1 MKSVDV
7 CLTHQDFDNYD
18 HKGKIVVVI
27 DVLRATSTINTLLF
41 LGADHVKP
49 VGSLEECKVLK
60 DDDYIIMAER
70 MGKKV
75 EGFDY
80 GNSPTKFKE
89 ENIKG
94 RKVAIATSNGSKA
107 IIKSEGS
114 KRTILCSFLNIESVI
129 NLIKKYESDVLL
141 LCSGWLGKTNLED
154 TLCAGGIVAGLNNFE
169 IESDTALMA
178 KALHDNTDDILETMK
193 LSSHAKRLSGYDNKL
208 DIEFCSRVNTQPII
222 PILNGNQIV
231 LS

>member
-1 MKSVDV
+1 MRSVDV

-41 LGADHVKP
+41 LGADHVRP
-49 VGSLEECKVLK
+49 ISSLEECKSLK
-60 DDDYIIMAER
+60 DQDYIIMAER
-70 MGKKV
+70 QGKKV
-75 EGFDY
+75 DGFDY
-80 GNSPTKFKE
+80 GNSPTKLREKD
-89 ENIKG
+89 IRGK
-94 RKVAIATSNGSKA
+94 KVAIATSNGSKA

-114 KRTILCSFLNIESVI
+114 EKTILCSFLNIESVI
-129 NLIKKYESDVLL
+129 NFIKRSDLDTIL

-154 TLCAGGIVAGLNNFE
+154 TLCAGGIVAGLDNFE

-178 KALHDNTDDILETMK
+178 RALHENTNDILETMK
-193 LSSHAKRLSGYDNKL
+193 LSSHAKRLSGYDNKV
-208 DIEFCSRVNTQPII
+208 DIEFCSRVNTQPVL
-222 PILNGNQIV
+222 PILRERDIF

>member
-41 LGADHVKP
+41 LGANHVKP

-60 DDDYIIMAER
+60 EDDYIIMAER

-80 GNSPTKFKE
+80 GNSPTKLKE

-94 RKVAIATSNGSKA
+94 KKIAIATSNGSKA

-129 NLIKKYESDVLL
+129 NLIKKSESDVIL

-154 TLCAGGIVAGLNNFE
+154 TLCAGGIVAGLDNFE

-193 LSSHAKRLSGYDNKL
+193 LSSHAKRLSGYDNKV

>member
-1 MKSVDV
+1 MRSVDV

-41 LGADHVKP
+41 LGANHVKP

-60 DDDYIIMAER
+60 EDDYIIMAER

-80 GNSPTKFKE
+80 GNSPTKLKE

-114 KRTILCSFLNIESVI
+114 KRTILCSFLNIESVV
-129 NLIKKYESDVLL
+129 NLIKKSESDVIL

-154 TLCAGGIVAGLNNFE
+154 TLCAGGIVSGLDNFE

-178 KALHDNTDDILETMK
+178 KALHNNTDDILETMK
-193 LSSHAKRLSGYDNKL
+193 LSSHAKRLSGYDNKV
-208 DIEFCSRVNTQPII
+208 DIEFCSRVNTQPIV

>member
-41 LGADHVKP
+41 LGANHVKP

-60 DDDYIIMAER
+60 EDDYIIMAER

-80 GNSPTKFKE
+80 GNSPTKLKE

-94 RKVAIATSNGSKA
+94 KKIAIATSNGSKA

-114 KRTILCSFLNIESVI
+114 KRTILCSFLNIESVV
-129 NLIKKYESDVLL
+129 NLIKKSESDVIL

-154 TLCAGGIVAGLNNFE
+154 TLCAGGIVSGLDNFE

-178 KALHDNTDDILETMK
+178 KALHNNTDDILETMK
-193 LSSHAKRLSGYDNKL
+193 LSSHAKRLSGYDNKV

>member
-1 MKSVDV
+1 MRSVDV

-60 DDDYIIMAER
+60 EDDYIIMAER

-80 GNSPTKFKE
+80 GNSPTKLKE

-94 RKVAIATSNGSKA
+94 KKIAIATSNGSKA

-114 KRTILCSFLNIESVI
+114 KRTILCSFLNIESVV
-129 NLIKKYESDVLL
+129 NLIKKSESDVIL

-154 TLCAGGIVAGLNNFE
+154 TLCAGGIVSGLDNFE

-178 KALHDNTDDILETMK
+178 KALHDNTDDILEIMK
-193 LSSHAKRLSGYDNKL
+193 LSSHAKRLSGYDNKV
-208 DIEFCSRVNTQPII
+208 DIEFCSRVNTQPIV
-222 PILNGNQIV
+222 PILNGNRIV

>member
-154 TLCAGGIVAGLNNFE
+154 TLCAGGIVAGLDNFE

-178 KALHDNTDDILETMK
+178 KALHDNTDDILEIMK
-193 LSSHAKRLSGYDNKL
+193 LSSHAKRLSGYDNKV

>member
-193 LSSHAKRLSGYDNKL
+193 LSSHAKRLSGYDNKV
-208 DIEFCSRVNTQPII
+208 DIEFCSRVNTQPIV

>member
-60 DDDYIIMAER
+60 EDDYIIMAER

-193 LSSHAKRLSGYDNKL
+193 LSSHAKRLSGYDNKV
-208 DIEFCSRVNTQPII
+208 DIEFCSRVNTQPIV

>member
-154 TLCAGGIVAGLNNFE
+154 TLCAGGIVAGLDNYE

-178 KALHDNTDDILETMK
+178 KALHDNTDDILEIMK
-193 LSSHAKRLSGYDNKL
+193 LSSHAKRLSGYDNKV

>member
-89 ENIKG
+89 KNIKG

-154 TLCAGGIVAGLNNFE
+154 TLCAGGIVAGLDNFE

-193 LSSHAKRLSGYDNKL
+193 LSSHAKRLSGYDNKV
-208 DIEFCSRVNTQPII
+208 DIEFCSRVNTQPIV
-222 PILNGNQIV
+222 PILNGNRIV

>member
-18 HKGKIVVVI
+18 HKGKVVVVI

-193 LSSHAKRLSGYDNKL
+193 LSSHAKRLSGYDNKV
-208 DIEFCSRVNTQPII
+208 DIEFCSRVNTQPIV

>member
-154 TLCAGGIVAGLNNFE
+154 TLCAGGIVAGLDNFE

-178 KALHDNTDDILETMK
+178 KTLHDNTDDILETMK
-193 LSSHAKRLSGYDNKL
+193 LSSHAKRLSGYDNKV

>member
-60 DDDYIIMAER
+60 DNDYIIMAER

-94 RKVAIATSNGSKA
+94 KKIAIATSNGSKA

-154 TLCAGGIVAGLNNFE
+154 TLCAGGIIAGLDNFE

-178 KALHDNTDDILETMK
+178 KALHDNTDNILETMK
-193 LSSHAKRLSGYDNKL
+193 LSSHAKRLSGYDNKV
-208 DIEFCSRVNTQPII
+208 DIEFCSRANTQPIV

>member
-1 MKSVDV
+1 MRSVDV

-41 LGADHVKP
+41 LGADHVRP
-49 VGSLEECKVLK
+49 IDSLEECKSLK
-60 DDDYIIMAER
+60 DHDYIIMAER
-70 MGKKV
+70 LGKKV

-80 GNSPTKFKE
+80 GNSPTKLTEKD
-89 ENIKG
+89 IKG
-94 RKVAIATSNGSKA
+94 KKVAIATSNGSKA

-114 KRTILCSFLNIESVI
+114 EMTILCSFLNIKSVI
-129 NLIKKYESDVLL
+129 NRIKKSESDVIL

-154 TLCAGGIVAGLNNFE
+154 TLCAGGIVAGLDNFE

-178 KALHDNTDDILETMK
+178 KAFHKNTNDILETMK
-193 LSSHAKRLSGYDNKL
+193 LSSHAKRLSGYDNKI

-222 PILNGNQIV
+222 PLLEGNQIV

>member
-41 LGADHVKP
+41 LGANHVKP

-60 DDDYIIMAER
+60 EDDYIIMAER

-154 TLCAGGIVAGLNNFE
+154 TLCAGGIVSGLDNFE

-178 KALHDNTDDILETMK
+178 KALHNNTDDILETMK
-193 LSSHAKRLSGYDNKL
+193 LSSHAKRLSGYDNKV
-208 DIEFCSRVNTQPII
+208 DIEFCSRVNTQPIV

>member
-41 LGADHVKP
+41 LGANHVKP

-60 DDDYIIMAER
+60 EDDYIIMAER

-80 GNSPTKFKE
+80 GNSPTKLKE

-94 RKVAIATSNGSKA
+94 KKIAIATSNGSKA

-114 KRTILCSFLNIESVI
+114 KRTILCSFLNIESVV
-129 NLIKKYESDVLL
+129 NLIKKSESDVIL

-154 TLCAGGIVAGLNNFE
+154 TLCAGGIVSGLDNFE

-178 KALHDNTDDILETMK
+178 KALHNNTDDILETMK
-193 LSSHAKRLSGYDNKL
+193 LSSHAKRLSGYDNKV
-208 DIEFCSRVNTQPII
+208 DIEFCSRVNTQPIV

>member
-7 CLTHQDFDNYD
+7 CLTHQDFDNHD

-154 TLCAGGIVAGLNNFE
+154 TLCAGGIVAGLDNFE

-178 KALHDNTDDILETMK
+178 KTLHDNTDDILETMK
-193 LSSHAKRLSGYDNKL
+193 LSSHAKRLSGYDNKV

>member
-1 MKSVDV
+1 MCSGQQVPS
-7 CLTHQDFDNYD
+7 THF
-18 HKGKIVVVI
+18 
-27 DVLRATSTINTLLF
+27 LF

-129 NLIKKYESDVLL
+129 NLIKKSESDVLL

-154 TLCAGGIVAGLNNFE
+154 TLCAGGIVAGLDNFE

-193 LSSHAKRLSGYDNKL
+193 LSSHAKRLSGYDNKV
-208 DIEFCSRVNTQPII
+208 DIEFCSRVNTQPIV

>member
-7 CLTHQDFDNYD
+7 CLTHQDFDNFD

-154 TLCAGGIVAGLNNFE
+154 TLCAGGIVAGLDNFE

-193 LSSHAKRLSGYDNKL
+193 LSSHAKRLSGYDNKV

>member
-80 GNSPTKFKE
+80 GNSPTKLKE

-94 RKVAIATSNGSKA
+94 KKIAIATSNGSKA

-154 TLCAGGIVAGLNNFE
+154 TLCAGGIVAGLDNFE

-178 KALHDNTDDILETMK
+178 KALHENTDDILETMK
-193 LSSHAKRLSGYDNKL
+193 LSSHAKRLSGYDNKV
-208 DIEFCSRVNTQPII
+208 DIEFCSRVNTQPIV

>member
-60 DDDYIIMAER
+60 GDDYIIMAER

-89 ENIKG
+89 GNIKG

-154 TLCAGGIVAGLNNFE
+154 TLCAGGIVAGLDNFE

-178 KALHDNTDDILETMK
+178 KALHDNTDNILETMK
-193 LSSHAKRLSGYDNKL
+193 LSSHAKRLSGYDNKV